1 VNNQQPDQRLSVPV
15 EAVAPLLAQQRN
27 TALDLAAQWEAIAMQ
42 FMAERDQLAAE
53 LEKLRADAA
62 S

>member
-1 VNNQQPDQRLSVPV
+1 MQQPEQLSVPV
-15 EAVAPLLAQQRN
+15 EAVAPVLAQQRN
-27 TALDLAAQWEAIAMQ
+27 DAMDRAAQWEAAALQ
-42 FMAERDQLAAE
+42 LKAERDQLAAD